1 VTDLLFYGDT
11 ERSAA
16 MRHGLRVHE
25 DPGLGRVGDTALVAG
40 DVIALAPGLRQ
51 SDIGGVRFEDLLLVT
66 RHRGGQ

>member
-1 VTDLLFYGDT
+1 MTDLLFYGDT

-25 DPGLGRVGDTALVAG
+25 RVGDTALVAG
-40 DVIALAPGLRQ
+40 DLIALAPGLRQ

-66 RHRGGQ
+66 RHKGGQ